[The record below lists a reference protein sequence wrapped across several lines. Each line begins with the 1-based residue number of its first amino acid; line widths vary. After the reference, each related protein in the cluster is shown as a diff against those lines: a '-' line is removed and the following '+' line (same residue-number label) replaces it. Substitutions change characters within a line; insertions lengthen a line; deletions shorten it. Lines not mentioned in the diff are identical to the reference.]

1 MTPLTAD
8 AIARRLT
15 TVRYGR
21 SLDVRAETGSTNDD
35 AREAA
40 GAGAADGHVVVAD
53 RQSRGRGARGRV
65 WASPGGTDLYF
76 SIVARL
82 PLTPAQLP
90 PLTLAVG
97 LGVARAAEATL
108 PDRSVTVK
116 WPNDVLIEGK
126 KHAGI
131 LVESV
136 SLGSR
141 IDSAIIGVGVDVNRA
156 DFGEL
161 GPIATSW
168 RAETGQTFD
177 RAQALATLLSS
188 IEAEVD
194 RFVRLG
200 PRPVASAVE
209 DRLAFRG
216 RRVRCD
222 ALEGELTPPSPPPI
236 AALVTSAE
244 ARRPD
249 LSALARADEA
259 ARRAR
264 AAADFSW
271 VPRLSVEGGYN
282 RQDGPLVGH
291 GYAVGLSA
299 EIPLFDHGQGER
311 RAAEASAAVGDLRAR
326 YEAVVETRIRVSH
339 ARLTRLLEE
348 RARFESES
356 AEPVELLVRAAT
368 SGYQG
373 GERSVVELL
382 DARRAATEVAER
394 RVALS
399 LAARLAQIA
408 LAREAGGLR

>member
-108 PDRSVTVK
+108 PDRSVSVK

-222 ALEGELTPPSPPPI
+222 ALEGELLGLREDG
-236 AALVTSAE
+236 ALRLRTS
-244 ARRPD
+244 
-249 LSALARADEA
+249 
-259 ARRAR
+259 
-264 AAADFSW
+264 
-271 VPRLSVEGGYN
+271 
-282 RQDGPLVGH
+282 
-291 GYAVGLSA
+291 
-299 EIPLFDHGQGER
+299 
-311 RAAEASAAVGDLRAR
+311 
-326 YEAVVETRIRVSH
+326 
-339 ARLTRLLEE
+339 
-348 RARFESES
+348 
-356 AEPVELLVRAAT
+356 
-368 SGYQG
+368 G
-373 GERSVVELL
+373 GERAVTSG
-382 DARRAATEVAER
+382 
-394 RVALS
+394 S
-399 LAARLAQIA
+399 LRLV
-408 LAREAGGLR
+408 